1 MIAQKH
7 ALSPSAMLGLDSV
20 GFGASDLVFLIGS
33 VIAARDSWMK
43 DLKNRKVAVDF
54 LRALHEGLL
63 LSRENAAVTKKAL
76 RKFTRVDDDA
86 DLQGSFE
93 FYKDAFPTTLRV
105 VEKAMANAQRFVDH
119 PKAKQADVKQFY
131 DNSLVDEAMK

>member
-1 MIAQKH
+1 LFPTA
-7 ALSPSAMLGLDSV
+7 
-20 GFGASDLVFLIGS
+20 

-119 PKAKQADVKQFY
+119 PKAKQADVTQFY